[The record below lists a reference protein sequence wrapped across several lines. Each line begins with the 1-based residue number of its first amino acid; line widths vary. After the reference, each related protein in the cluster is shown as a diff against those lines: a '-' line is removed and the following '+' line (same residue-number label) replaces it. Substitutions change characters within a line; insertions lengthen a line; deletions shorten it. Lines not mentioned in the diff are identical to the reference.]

1 MTLDQ
6 AIKHCEN
13 YKNVTSYSVQRIVN
27 YLEHDMG
34 RV

>member
-1 MTLDQ
+1 METRMIIAQRIDL
-6 AIKHCEN
+6 A
-13 YKNVTSYSVQRIVN
+13 SVQRIVN